1 MLAYVRLTLMP
12 ATVTTSPSQMMNRRL
27 WTVLLVFCWC
37 LPLMA
42 AQTDYA
48 AKIAPLIDPAKLST
62 LGKRGANSR
71 VQKYVYWLEMAR
83 KDKQDPGKV
92 IDDALRSVGVK
103 KAAAE
108 LTRTA
113 MLRNLDIAQ
122 KLGCLDTAGL
132 DEMKRGKAPTVQK
145 GPYKGDQLSVDYIIP
160 RDVCSE
166 LDCVIAN
173 LELMPLRMN
182 ESKNDKIGARQVDLS
197 KKFHLAGLLSDKGWR
212 AVSGTPR

>member
-1 MLAYVRLTLMP
+1 MT
-12 ATVTTSPSQMMNRRL
+12 MNRRL
-27 WTVLLVFCWC
+27 WITLLAFLCC
-37 LPLMA
+37 LPLLA
-42 AQTDYA
+42 AQIDYA

-62 LGKRGANSR
+62 LAKRGANSR

-92 IDDALRSVGVK
+92 IEEALRSVGYSK
-103 KAAAE
+103 TAAE

-122 KLGCLDTAGL
+122 KLGCLDATGL
-132 DEMKRGKAPTVQK
+132 DEMKRGKAPTVQR
-145 GPYKGDQLSVDYIIP
+145 GPYKGDQLSVDHIIP
-160 RDVCSE
+160 RAVVPE

-182 ESKNDKIGARQVDLS
+182 ESKNARIGARQVDLA
-197 KKFHLAGLLSDKGWR
+197 KKLNAAGLLSDKGLR
-212 AVSGTPR
+212 AVSGTSR